1 MELNLHN
8 MVGKKYDNDTALKV
22 IEETEANPLKVDFRL
37 LCELMEEGDRCMG
50 FGELIGM
57 LEMDGIPMTDAVRK
71 LGICTGV
78 LYA

>member
-8 MVGKKYDNDTALKV
+8 MVGKKYNDEKAVEV
-22 IEETEANPLKVDFRL
+22 IAETEVNPVKVDFRL
-37 LCELMEEGDRCMG
+37 ICELLNEGDKCMG

-57 LEMDGIPMTDAVRK
+57 LEMDNIPMTDAVRK
-71 LGICTGV
+71 LGICAGV